1 METLDI
7 PVLSLAVAFLLLLI
21 PVIISFRYGLKLVT
35 PLFVSVVR
43 MSVQLALI
51 GVFLKYLFIW
61 NNPFVNIGWLTV
73 MIVVAVFASVK
84 SSSIKISRIF
94 IPAFISFFV
103 ATVSVVF
110 YLNTFVIPLDNI
122 FDARYLIVLG
132 GMLLGN
138 SLRGNIVGISTFY
151 SQLRTDS
158 NHYLY
163 VLSLGASHQEA
174 LLPYLRESV
183 QLALRPTLASM
194 ATMGIVTL
202 PGMMTGV
209 ILGGASPEVA
219 IKYQI
224 LIMIAIVVSTIT
236 SVVLT
241 ILFTMRVC
249 IDRFGVLRAD
259 VFRSGKQVSNN
270 WLLKRWRSL
279 VMQSGIRKR

>member
-7 PVLSLAVAFLLLLI
+7 PLYSLAVAFILLVI
-21 PVIISFRYGLKLVT
+21 PVGISIRFGLKLVKT
-35 PLFVSVVR
+35 LFISIVR

-51 GVFLKYLFIW
+51 GIFLKYLFVW
-61 NNPFVNIGWLTV
+61 NNPFVNISWLTV

-94 IPAFISFFV
+94 LPVFLSFSL
-103 ATVSVVF
+103 ATLAVVF
-110 YLNTFVIPLDNI
+110 YLNTFVIPLNNV

-151 SQLRTDS
+151 RRLQTDS

-163 VLSLGASHQEA
+163 VLSLGASRREA
-174 LLPYLRESV
+174 LLPYLQESV

-241 ILFTMRVC
+241 ILLTERVC
-249 IDRFGVLRAD
+249 IDKFGILRAD
-259 VFRSGKQVSNN
+259 VFRK
-270 WLLKRWRSL
+270 
-279 VMQSGIRKR
+279 